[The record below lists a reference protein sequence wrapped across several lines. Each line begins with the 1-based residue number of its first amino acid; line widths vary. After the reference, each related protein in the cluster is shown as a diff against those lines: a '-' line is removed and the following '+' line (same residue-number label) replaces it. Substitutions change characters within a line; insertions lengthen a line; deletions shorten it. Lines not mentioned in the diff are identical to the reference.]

1 MLTNN
6 ISFDTINYFAIQ
18 NILGGKMKKILIL
31 GMLLMSNL
39 IMANAVNIYTERHY
53 DADKLLFAEFEKQTG
68 IKVNV
73 VQAKADELIQK
84 LELEGKDTPADV
96 FLTVGAGNLYT
107 AKGKNLLQKIDSKV
121 LNGNIPKEFRDK
133 DGNWFGLTYRARVFV
148 YDPTKTNVKEL
159 STYENLVNP
168 KFKGQILTRTSTNS
182 YNQHLI
188 AALIAN
194 NGYDNTAKWAKG
206 LVNNFARTPKGNDR
220 DQAKAILSGEGKIA
234 IMNTYYMGLMSVSKD
249 PIEQEV
255 FKKLRIF
262 FPNQQGKGTHINISG
277 AGVTKYAKNKA
288 NAIKF
293 LEFLSEKKAQSIFA
307 EANFEYPV
315 NKKAELAPVV
325 KSWGTF
331 KYDKLSFEEIGKN
344 IRSAQFLA
352 DEAGWK

>member
-1 MLTNN
+1 MKKLLIIAMLT
-6 ISFDTINYFAIQ
+6 ISSFA
-18 NILGGKMKKILIL
+18 
-31 GMLLMSNL
+31 
-39 IMANAVNIYTERHY
+39 MANVVNVYTERHY

-84 LELEGKDTPADV
+84 LELEGKDTPADI

-107 AKGKNLLQKIDSKV
+107 AKTKSLLQKVDSKV

-133 DGNWFGLTYRARVFV
+133 DNNWFGLTYRARVFV
-148 YDPTKTNVKEL
+148 YDPTKTNVKDL
-159 STYENLVNP
+159 STYENLADP

-188 AALIAN
+188 AAMIAN
-194 NGYDNTAKWAKG
+194 NGYDKSAKWAKG
-206 LVNNFARTPKGNDR
+206 LVSNFARTPKGNDR

-234 IMNTYYMGLMSVSKD
+234 IMNTYYMGLMSISKD
-249 PIEQEV
+249 PVEQDV
-255 FKKLRIF
+255 FKKLKVF
-262 FPNQQGKGTHINISG
+262 FPNQNGKGTHINISG
-277 AGVTKYAKNKA
+277 AGVTKHAKNKA

-315 NKKAELAPVV
+315 NKKSELAPVV

-344 IRSAQFLA
+344 IKSAQFLA
-352 DEAGWK
+352 DEAQWK

>member
-1 MLTNN
+1 MRKLFIIVMLM
-6 ISFDTINYFAIQ
+6 ISSFV
-18 NILGGKMKKILIL
+18 
-31 GMLLMSNL
+31 
-39 IMANAVNIYTERHY
+39 MANVVNVYTERHY

-84 LELEGKDTPADV
+84 LELEGKDTPADL

-107 AKGKNLLQKIDSKV
+107 AKTKGLLQKVDSKV
-121 LNGNIPKEFRDK
+121 LDGNIPKEFRDK

-148 YDPTKTNVKEL
+148 YDPTKTNVKDL
-159 STYENLVNP
+159 STYENLADS
-168 KFKGQILTRTSTNS
+168 KFKGQILTRSSTNS

-188 AALIAN
+188 ASLIAN
-194 NGYDNTAKWAKG
+194 NGYDKTTKWGKG
-206 LVNNFARTPKGNDR
+206 LANNFARTPKGNDR

-249 PIEQEV
+249 PVEQDV
-255 FKKLRIF
+255 FKKLKIF
-262 FPNQQGKGTHINISG
+262 FPNQNGKGTHINISG
-277 AGVTKYAKNKA
+277 AGITKYAKNKA

-315 NKKAELAPVV
+315 NKKAALAPVV

-344 IRSAQFLA
+344 IKSAQFLA
-352 DEAGWK
+352 DEAQWK

>member
-1 MLTNN
+1 MKKLFILAMLT
-6 ISFDTINYFAIQ
+6 ISSFA
-18 NILGGKMKKILIL
+18 
-31 GMLLMSNL
+31 
-39 IMANAVNIYTERHY
+39 MANVVNVYTERHY

-84 LELEGKDTPADV
+84 LELEGKDTPADL

-107 AKGKNLLQKIDSKV
+107 AKTKGLLQKVDSKV
-121 LNGNIPKEFRDK
+121 LNDNIPKEFRDK

-148 YDPTKTNVKEL
+148 YDPTKTNVKDL
-159 STYENLVNP
+159 STYENLADP

-188 AALIAN
+188 AAMIAN
-194 NGYDNTAKWAKG
+194 NGYDKTSKWATG

-249 PIEQEV
+249 PVEQDV
-255 FKKLRIF
+255 FKKLKIF
-262 FPNQQGKGTHINISG
+262 FPNQNGKGTHINISG
-277 AGVTKYAKNKA
+277 AGITKYAKNKA

-315 NKKAELAPVV
+315 NKKAALAPVV

-331 KYDKLSFEEIGKN
+331 KYDKLSFEEIGK
-344 IRSAQFLA
+344 
-352 DEAGWK
+352 KY